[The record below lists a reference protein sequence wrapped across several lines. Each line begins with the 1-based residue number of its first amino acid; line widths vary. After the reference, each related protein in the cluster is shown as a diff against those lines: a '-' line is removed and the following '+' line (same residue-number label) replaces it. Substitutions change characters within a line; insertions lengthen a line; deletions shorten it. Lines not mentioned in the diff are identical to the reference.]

1 MEGCKE
7 VCLSKADVE
16 HSLMGPYEH
25 DESQEDPRDE
35 DMSVESLCARDVA
48 ETQDVQTS
56 LSTLSGRIDREQYW
70 PGNASTC
77 KGDDEKNFEEAEEEV
92 AIEGVV
98 VEDESVRF
106 RSKSWDPAKGS
117 CFVVVYSVAI
127 RVLVEIRPYC
137 RLAYCST
144 GMMLFWP
151 RAL

>member
-1 MEGCKE
+1 
-7 VCLSKADVE
+7 
-16 HSLMGPYEH
+16 
-25 DESQEDPRDE
+25 
-35 DMSVESLCARDVA
+35 MSA
-48 ETQDVQTS
+48 
-56 LSTLSGRIDREQYW
+56 LSGCIDWEQDW

-77 KGDDEKNFEEAEEEV
+77 EGDDEQNFEKAKEEIAV
-92 AIEGVV
+92 EGVV

-106 RSKSWDPAKGS
+106 RSESRDPAKGS

-127 RVLVEIRPYC
+127 RMLVEIRPYR